1 MSKLSNLKT
10 NIKFIVS
17 NKRKQFKF
25 CYLNF
30 MENIRYKI
38 INFDSTPYSQKVQ
51 LLFSIVYKYIKLFLE
66 WIMFHKGLSI
76 FLAVIILSVLTGN
89 ISIYALWGSVL
100 YTFTLVV
107 KIIHHKFD
115 NDDMKQIDLEYFNK
129 MSTTDGEQN
138 VIDNYIDDCFKRYLI
153 LFEGY
158 RSGGYINT
166 RQENAML
173 KGLIETVANNLSP
186 LMIKKLELY
195 YGEGRLGDILA
206 EKCYIKVT
214 LYVATQ
220 NKNAYSETPEMSSY
234 INEMI
239 KQ

>member
-100 YTFTLVV
+100 YF
-107 KIIHHKFD
+107 
-115 NDDMKQIDLEYFNK
+115 Y
-129 MSTTDGEQN
+129 S
-138 VIDNYIDDCFKRYLI
+138 C
-153 LFEGY
+153 
-158 RSGGYINT
+158 
-166 RQENAML
+166 
-173 KGLIETVANNLSP
+173 
-186 LMIKKLELY
+186 
-195 YGEGRLGDILA
+195 
-206 EKCYIKVT
+206 C
-214 LYVATQ
+214 
-220 NKNAYSETPEMSSY
+220 KNHSS
-234 INEMI
+234 
-239 KQ
+239 